1 MHFLN
6 LYSVSSVPAYIL
18 FMNTRD
24 IISMN
29 HQINIR
35 GKKMCVFRLYLKLF
49 VFIIYFKAPDP
60 PPLSPFSQ
68 NEIYTVSA

>member
-1 MHFLN
+1 
-6 LYSVSSVPAYIL
+6 
-18 FMNTRD
+18 
-24 IISMN
+24 
-29 HQINIR
+29 
-35 GKKMCVFRLYLKLF
+35 MCVFRLYLKLF